1 MTPAIKLGLIALI
14 ILSAGAAV
22 FVSVLIARRQD
33 LPAVARRAFLLSNVS
48 LIFCLASAIAG
59 VSIYSRMHFWGNFL
73 LIVAAFFLVL
83 KFVFVRRFAH
93 LIRSGERAASNPN
106 VARAVAKRTWQR

>member
-1 MTPAIKLGLIALI
+1 MTPAIKLGLVTLI

-33 LPAVARRAFLLSNVS
+33 LPAAARRAFLLSNVS
-48 LIFCLASAIAG
+48 LIFCLAACIAG
-59 VSIYSRMHFWGNFL
+59 VSIYSHMHFWGNSL
-73 LIVAAFFLVL
+73 LIAATFFLIL

-93 LIRSGERAASNPN
+93 LIRSGERAAANPN
-106 VARAVAKRTWQR
+106 VARAVTKRT